1 MMWERRNQW
10 AVMALSAVVVAGL
23 AAGCSGTAT
32 ASPEAALAAPAAIAP
47 VVSATGK
54 VLPVQWTTLSFALGG
69 RVTEVPVQDGDVVE
83 AGQVI
88 ARLDTG
94 DLDAAVAQAQANL
107 ASAQANLAKVQAGP
121 TADQIDVA
129 QQAVYAANART
140 AAAAAR
146 RDALTSRVTEDQIAN
161 AESQLLNAQIQRDE
175 LYKQFTGLQAFD
187 PHRCLTFE
195 ENDLPCPL
203 GAYESVEKAYNLA
216 ETQFQA
222 AQALV
227 DELKRGPNAD
237 LVRVQNAQIW
247 AASAQAAAAQAQ
259 LDLLRTQPFPEDVAA
274 AQAQVAQAQA
284 GVDQALAQLAQAD
297 LKAPFDGTVSGL
309 NVDVGEFVAPGQPI
323 TDLGDLT
330 DLQVETTDLS
340 EIDVA
345 RVRVGSR
352 VTVTF
357 DALPDVQ
364 AEGSVVRIAPRA
376 SEGAGVNYTTVI
388 KLDQI
393 PGGLRWGM
401 TAFVDIEVE

>member
-1 MMWERRNQW
+1 MMRERRNPW
-10 AVMALSAVVVAGL
+10 AVMALSAVLVAGL
-23 AAGCSGTAT
+23 AGGCSAGPAT

-54 VLPVQWTTLSFALGG
+54 VVPVQWTMLSFVQGG
-69 RVTEVPVQDGDVVE
+69 RVSEVPVQDGDVVE

-94 DLDAAVAQAQANL
+94 DLDATVAQAQANL

-146 RDALTSRVTEDQIAN
+146 RDALTSSVTEDQIAN

-259 LDLLRTQPFPEDVAA
+259 LDLLNAQPFPEDVAA

-284 GVDQALAQLAQAD
+284 GVDQALALLAQAD

-309 NVDVGEFVAPGQPI
+309 NVEVGEFVAPGQPI
-323 TDLGDLT
+323 TDL
-330 DLQVETTDLS
+330 QIETTDLS

-345 RVRVGSR
+345 RVSVGSR

-364 AEGSVVRIAPRA
+364 AEGTVTRIAPRA
-376 SEGAGVNYTTVI
+376 SEGTGVNYTTVI
-388 KLDQI
+388 KLDQV
-393 PGGLRWGM
+393 PEALRWGM
-401 TAFVDIEVE
+401 TAFVDIEVQ